1 MLDIHTRS
9 NDEMK
14 GFQILLPVM
23 SQAEQLCTL
32 INIPQFDGG
41 IK

>member
-9 NDEMK
+9 NDEKK
-14 GFQILLPVM
+14 GIQIVLPVM

-32 INIPQFDGG
+32 LNIPQFDGG